1 MTDDSVARL
10 ATQADP
16 EQSRDERSIADLVGD
31 VTRDLTQLLREEVEL
46 TKAELREE
54 ATKAG
59 KAGAMLGG
67 AGAGALLVAIF
78 ASLAVMF
85 GLGEV
90 MPLGW
95 AALIVAAVWAV
106 VTAILA
112 MSGRTR
118 LREVNPTPQRTI
130 DTLKEDVEWARNLPR

>member
-10 ATQADP
+10 ATQAGP
-16 EQSRDERSIADLVGD
+16 EQGRDERSIADLVGD

-78 ASLAVMF
+78 ASLAAVF

-112 MSGRTR
+112 ISGRTR
-118 LREVNPTPQRTI
+118 LRDVNPTPQRTI